1 MFFFFNDTATTEIY
15 TLSLHDALPIL
26 YVSLLLNRIGLPL
39 SLGVT
44 ALIIAIQYIV
54 CRRQI
59 RREQTNQQLAQ
70 LGAAPPTTHQQAN
83 LPASAYPRQIVGP
96 GHVGITRAPA
106 YSTAADYGMPP
117 SYEEAMAQQPK

>member
-1 MFFFFNDTATTEIY
+1 M
-15 TLSLHDALPIL
+15 

-44 ALIIAIQYIV
+44 ALIIVIQYIV
-54 CRRQI
+54 CKRQI
-59 RREQTNQQLAQ
+59 RREQTNQQLAP
-70 LGAAPPTTHQQAN
+70 LGAAAPPATHQQAN
-83 LPASAYPRQIVGP
+83 LPASAYPRQMVGP

-117 SYEEAMAQQPK
+117 SYEEAIAQQPK